1 MSQLMEMEVIH
12 IVQLLPGCPA
22 HAADRCGGFI
32 SALWPQAD
40 EGNQIVVLRGLLCSW
55 QRIDLIIC
63 AILLFD
69 DAVIVLT
76 VKRPVLDTVKH
87 LFLFRCPQDR
97 RQGIAEIHGSDFL
110 ALGGADLGFL
120 PGGVVPHTAAD
131 CQALLIQVNI
141 LPCQA
146 ASLTDTKSGEI
157 CDLDRQKR
165 RIAFFLQKFD
175 QLGILLVVDGRG
187 FVQRLTLSIFREHFI
202 VLVIRASYHILHRV
216 EGNQLLGKDC
226 EAEGVV
232 QHRRILAHRTN
243 A

>member
-110 ALGGADLGFL
+110 ALGGADLGFKNRD
-120 PGGVVPHTAAD
+120 TAPAD
-131 CQALLIQVNI
+131 
-141 LPCQA
+141 
-146 ASLTDTKSGEI
+146 
-157 CDLDRQKR
+157 
-165 RIAFFLQKFD
+165 
-175 QLGILLVVDGRG
+175 
-187 FVQRLTLSIFREHFI
+187 
-202 VLVIRASYHILHRV
+202 
-216 EGNQLLGKDC
+216 
-226 EAEGVV
+226 
-232 QHRRILAHRTN
+232 
-243 A
+243 